1 MAGRAVLGRTSVRV
15 CVGAWLAIAGVRD
28 ARAQTA
34 RQNVTTPP
42 PAPKSDDKAASG
54 ASGNGGA
61 GTDASKPE
69 EPVDTSPKFIGLPI
83 PIYNPQLDFALGA
96 MAMLTYPLVG
106 TDTVSPPSSTLAAG
120 MISSNKSWFAMAG
133 QQVFWAHDDNRA
145 TLVVGGGHFNSDF
158 YGTGDTTD
166 ANIAFPLGTSGVFA
180 MTKYLRRVWNRLYLG
195 GKYQFSATTAVLD
208 APDEASETIKSYL
221 PVEKSFRNSGF
232 GAISEFDSR
241 DNRFSATRGFYIPLN
256 TMFFN
261 TAFGGNT
268 DYSVFDVAYNSYH
281 DLHQKQLILAFRGF
295 FQVAS
300 AGTPPH
306 LLPTIGK
313 GADLRGY
320 ATGRYRDYLFMAAQS
335 ELRWYFWKGLGA
347 VVFAGI
353 GSTTASFGE
362 LFQGTVLPSYGLGL
376 RYMLH
381 PKQRLVMRVDYGRGN
396 EDGMFYFSVS
406 ESF

>member
-1 MAGRAVLGRTSVRV
+1 MLGTR
-15 CVGAWLAIAGVRD
+15 G
-28 ARAQTA
+28 ARAGFGVCLALAWAHDANAQVA
-34 RQNVTTPP
+34 QKNVASPP
-42 PAPKSDDKAASG
+42 PVSKSEQK
-54 ASGNGGA
+54 NGKETGGSVA
-61 GTDASKPE
+61 TDADASEPS

-96 MAMLTYPLVG
+96 MAMLTYPLDG
-106 TDTVSPPSSTLAAG
+106 KDTVSPPSSTLAGG
-120 MISSNKSWFAMAG
+120 MVSSNKSWFAMVG

-158 YGTGDTTD
+158 YGTGDATD
-166 ANIAFPLGTSGVFA
+166 AGVAFPLGTTGVFA

-195 GKYQFSATTAVLD
+195 GKYQFSATHAVLS

-221 PVEKSFRNSGF
+221 PIEKSLRNSGF
-232 GAISEFDSR
+232 GAIGEFDSR
-241 DNRFSATRGFYIPLN
+241 DNRFSATRGFYIPVN

-261 TAFGGNT
+261 TAFGGTT

-353 GSTTASFGE
+353 GSTTSSFGE
-362 LFQGTVLPSYGLGL
+362 LFQGTVLPSYGLGV

-406 ESF
+406 EAF

>member
-1 MAGRAVLGRTSVRV
+1 MSGRAWVRRAF
-15 CVGAWLAIAGVRD
+15 GIWLAVAWVPE
-28 ARAQTA
+28 AQAQTP
-34 RQNVTTPP
+34 RQNITSPP
-42 PAPKSDDKAASG
+42 PKADLDAKAG
-54 ASGNGGA
+54 KDASGNGQA
-61 GTDASKPE
+61 ATDPAQPA
-69 EPVDTSPKFIGLPI
+69 EPVDTSPKFIGVPI

-96 MAMLTYPLVG
+96 MGMLTYPLDG
-106 TDTVSPPSSTLAAG
+106 KDTVSPPSSTLAAG
-120 MISSNKSWFAMAG
+120 MVSSNKSWFAMAG

-158 YGTGDTTD
+158 YGTGDATD
-166 ANIAFPLGTSGVFA
+166 AGLAFPLGTSGVFA
-180 MTKYLRRVWNRLYLG
+180 MTKYLRRVWNRLYFG
-195 GKYQFSATTAVLD
+195 GKYQFSATNAVLE
-208 APDEASETIKSYL
+208 APDEASDTIKTYL
-221 PVEKSFRNSGF
+221 PVEKSFRNSGL

-256 TMFFN
+256 TIFFN
-261 TAFGGNT
+261 TAFGGTT

-295 FQVAS
+295 FQAAS
-300 AGTPPH
+300 AGTPAH

-353 GSTTASFGE
+353 GSTTSSFGE
-362 LFQGTVLPSYGLGL
+362 LFHGTVLPSYGLGL

-396 EDGMFYFSVS
+396 EEGMFYFSVS
-406 ESF
+406 EAF